1 MVQARKSAYVVVVGD
16 VGRSPRM
23 CNHATSLAE
32 TGDYDVTLVGH
43 CQSEV
48 RNDVKSHPRIA
59 LRHIPTYTLNAKI
72 SKIPRLLNY
81 VFKVIWQALTLWFA
95 LPLVRGPDVILLQ
108 NPPGVPALI
117 VCYLYSLLHR
127 TQFVI
132 DWHNYGYS
140 IMALSLGNDHFLV
153 RLSRCIEEFVGRRV
167 AKSFCVSQAMK
178 RDLSGNMGVESG
190 VSVLYDRPG
199 SMFRPCTPSES
210 VNLFSKLAADYPEV
224 SALTDDGTTHYKR
237 PAVLVSST
245 SWTEDED
252 FSILVEALQSYE
264 ESASSK
270 DRLPDLVCVI
280 TGKGPLKDHYLGVI
294 RDHDWKRVRVVTP
307 WLEPEDYPTVLA
319 SADLGVS
326 LHTSSSGVDLPMK
339 VVDMFGCGLPVAA
352 KRFEAISELVVDGV
366 NGVTFDGSPD
376 LAKFITDW
384 FADFGTE
391 EYRTRDAK
399 YRAGVAAWSK
409 DRWEETWNTV
419 AKPVFD

>member
-1 MVQARKSAYVVVVGD
+1 MAQASKSAYVIVVGD

-23 CNHATSLAE
+23 CNHATSLAG
-32 TGDYDVTLVGH
+32 TGEYDVTLLGH

-48 RNDVKSHPRIA
+48 RHDVKSHPRIA
-59 LRHIPTYTLNAKI
+59 LHHIPTYTLHTKI
-72 SKIPRLLNY
+72 TKIPRLLNY

-95 LPLVRGPDVILLQ
+95 LPLVQGPDVILLQ

-140 IMALSLGNDHFLV
+140 IMALSIGEDHFLV
-153 RLSRCIEEFVGRRV
+153 RLSRGIEEFVGKRV
-167 AKSFCVSQAMK
+167 AKSFCVSKAMK
-178 RDLSGNMGVESG
+178 RDLGQNMGVQSG

-199 SMFRPCTPSES
+199 AMFRPCAPSES
-210 VNLFSKLAADYPEV
+210 SNLFSKLAADYPEV
-224 SALTDDGTTHYKR
+224 SALTNDSNSSR

-252 FSILVEALQSYE
+252 FSILVEALQAYE
-264 ESASSK
+264 ESANSGK
-270 DRLPDLVCVI
+270 RLPDLVCII

-294 RDHDWKRVRVVTP
+294 RDHDWKRVTVVTP

-352 KRFEAISELVVDGV
+352 KRFEAIGELVVDGT
-366 NGVTFDGSPD
+366 NGVTFDGSQD
-376 LAKFITDW
+376 LANFITDW
-384 FADFGTE
+384 FSDFGSE
-391 EYRTRDAK
+391 EYRARDAK
-399 YRAGVAAWSK
+399 YRAEVAAWGQE
-409 DRWEETWNTV
+409 RWEETWNKV
-419 AKPVFD
+419 ARPVFD